1 MYVESR
7 KMVLKNLFLLYFQ
20 GRNRGKDIET
30 RLVNTGDRRSEG
42 DELSLLAK
50 VYVLFLFHHY

>member
-20 GRNRGKDIET
+20 GRNRGKDIEN

-50 VYVLFLFHHY
+50 

>member
-20 GRNRGKDIET
+20 GRNRGKDIEN
-30 RLVNTGDRRSEG
+30 RLVNTGDNRSEG
-42 DELSLLAK
+42 HELSLLAK
-50 VYVLFLFHHY
+50 